1 MKGWEGWRHSKWVK
15 RTEISPKSNFL
26 INFHLKKMCFFF
38 FRLFQFFK
46 NRTSLKDR
54 HRRLLKNRFKKTHPT
69 PPRGR
74 IRGRGQTIQI
84 LLESRRKARFS
95 DESED
100 LEKGKIISSSYLDFL
115 GITNH
120 FHIAQMFRHL
130 TCPGI
135 LTSSPTKSS

>member
-1 MKGWEGWRHSKWVK
+1 MKGWEGWRHSKCVK
-15 RTEISPKSNFL
+15 RTEISPQ
-26 INFHLKKMCFFF
+26 KKFPDKIPPKKHVFF